1 MSISHTVNTAERKLR
16 LVLSFVNSVPVSLSC
31 LTLCNPTDCSP
42 PVSLLCV
49 HGIFQARILEWVAIF
64 SSRGSSRPRDQTQV
78 SSTANRGPWTG
89 LKYLLP
95 IHHETKRFCQHINNL
110 YQKQPGASS
119 RIFFFFFLQ
128 WNVLVEARS
137 TVIHIVTQIFYL
149 LSRITVRIW
158 QCCYKDGIPKIQG
171 LNRKIFLTHITI
183 WKMGRQSRR
192 VRQLC
197 STWLSRAPV
206 WQVFNIYTVSTSE
219 SKARGAVVA
228 ILQLA
233 VSRKG
238 EI

>member
-110 YQKQPGASS
+110 YQKQPVASS
-119 RIFFFFFLQ
+119 RIFFFFPAVKCSCWSTQYSNSYCDTNFLSSLK
-128 WNVLVEARS
+128 NHSENMAM
-137 TVIHIVTQIFYL
+137 L
-149 LSRITVRIW
+149 L
-158 QCCYKDGIPKIQG
+158 
-171 LNRKIFLTHITI
+171 
-183 WKMGRQSRR
+183 
-192 VRQLC
+192 
-197 STWLSRAPV
+197 
-206 WQVFNIYTVSTSE
+206 
-219 SKARGAVVA
+219 
-228 ILQLA
+228 
-233 VSRKG
+233 
-238 EI
+238 